1 MSAEALVRTQN
12 GTFVTKEVA
21 KAAGLE
27 VKAERKAATRKKT
40 TAKKTK
46 AATAAKK
53 TPTRKAA
60 GVARRKGK

>member
-1 MSAEALVRTQN
+1 MGEQLIQTPN

-21 KAAGLE
+21 KEAGLE
-27 VKAERKAATRKKT
+27 VKATRKAATRKAP
-40 TAKKTK
+40 AKKTK

-60 GVARRKGK
+60 GAVRRKGK